1 MAVSKTVGWGFE
13 SLLACHTK
21 KRCILSKTIENQV
34 KESSLGMYFAILI
47 VVASF
52 VAFYLDPLS
61 LITTLY
67 KVLFLL
73 TGLVVAGLVFFKT
86 PQGKRLA
93 IFTKETKIELRKV
106 VWPTRDETVKTTG
119 MIMVAVVI
127 VAIFLWIVDAFFS
140 WMVQLLTN

>member
-1 MAVSKTVGWGFE
+1 MSKAIE
-13 SLLACHTK
+13 SQAK
-21 KRCILSKTIENQV
+21 D
-34 KESSLGMYFAILI
+34 SSLGMYLSIL
-47 VVASF
+47 VVIGSL
-52 VAFYLDPLS
+52 VVFYLDPLE
-61 LITTLY
+61 LATTLY
-67 KVLFLL
+67 KVLVLL
-73 TGLVVAGLVFFKT
+73 VGLVIAGLIFFKT

-93 IFTKETKIELRKV
+93 AFTKETKIELRKV

>member
-1 MAVSKTVGWGFE
+1 M
-13 SLLACHTK
+13 
-21 KRCILSKTIENQV
+21 SKTIDSQT
-34 KESSLGMYFAILI
+34 KESSLGMYLSIL
-47 VVASF
+47 VVIGSL
-52 VAFYLDPLS
+52 VMFYLDPLA
-61 LITTLY
+61 LTTTLY
-67 KVLFLL
+67 KVLVLL
-73 TGLVVAGLVFFKT
+73 AGLVIASLIFFKT
-86 PQGKRLA
+86 PQGKRLV

>member
-1 MAVSKTVGWGFE
+1 V
-13 SLLACHTK
+13 
-21 KRCILSKTIENQV
+21 SKTIESQT
-34 KESSLGMYFAILI
+34 KESSLGMYLSIL
-47 VVASF
+47 VVIGSL
-52 VAFYLDPLS
+52 VVFYLDPLA
-61 LITTLY
+61 LTTTLY
-67 KVLFLL
+67 KVLVLL
-73 TGLVVAGLVFFKT
+73 AGLVIASLIFFKT

-93 IFTKETKIELRKV
+93 AFTKETKIELRKV

>member
-1 MAVSKTVGWGFE
+1 M
-13 SLLACHTK
+13 
-21 KRCILSKTIENQV
+21 SKTIESQA
-34 KESSLGMYFAILI
+34 KESSLGMYLSIL
-47 VVASF
+47 VVIGSL
-52 VAFYLDPLS
+52 VVFYLDPLA
-61 LITTLY
+61 LTTTLY
-67 KVLFLL
+67 KVLVLL
-73 TGLVVAGLVFFKT
+73 AGLVIASLIFFKT

-93 IFTKETKIELRKV
+93 AFTKETKMELRKV